1 MDLTQ
6 LFKDLTAQIANWV
19 EIIAA
24 LIIGVAAVQAAL
36 RAAKVFL
43 TPHTPPAATDNL
55 RLGLA
60 RWLAV
65 ALEFELSADVLR
77 TAISPTWQEI
87 GMLAAIAAIR
97 TGLNYFLQLELD
109 RSAARTKARSDARR
123 AAERQRGDDGNATG
137 ATNGDQ
143 VAPSQA
149 HDSTAAGG
157 QHVAP

>member
-1 MDLTQ
+1 MDLAQ

-43 TPHTPPAATDNL
+43 TPHTPPDATDNL

-97 TGLNYFLQLELD
+97 TGLNYFLQLEID
-109 RSAARTKARSDARR
+109 RDAARTKARADALL
-123 AAERQRGDDGNATG
+123 AADRQSVNGSNLTG
-137 ATNGDQ
+137 EANGDQ
-143 VAPSQA
+143 LAPPQA